1 MEKLAPHTW
10 QLEKSVFAVVGPEGT
25 TNFGMVRGSDSKA
38 LLIDSDIRRIDEI
51 EGALKTTGCR
61 KVGYLFNTHENFDH
75 SSANDYFEKNG
86 AVVIA
91 SEGCWKALKEDGEA
105 KFAEMSGGEKELWKR
120 FPDMKM
126 GLPQITFGQTAT
138 VHLSGVTIHLV
149 YCAHKGQSHSR
160 GDAVAFLDKEKLLFA
175 GDLLYTEVH
184 PVVYYG
190 HIPNW
195 VQSIDL
201 LSGQDFDRVV
211 PGHGPI
217 VEGRAACL
225 EAFLKFRN
233 YLEDFHRQLSDAG
246 SGRKSAE
253 QVYAHMTGGNY
264 ARLGKTWMLKR
275 NIDLLLKEAS

>member
-1 MEKLAPHTW
+1 MEKLASNLY
-10 QLEKSVFAVVGPEGT
+10 QLEKAVFAVVGPGGT
-25 TNFGMVRGSDSKA
+25 TNFGIVRGDAGTA
-38 LLIDSDIRRIDEI
+38 LLVDADIRRIDEI
-51 EGALKTTGCR
+51 EDALKKTGCR

-86 AVVIA
+86 TVVIA

-105 KFAEMSGGEKELWKR
+105 KFAEMASGETELWKR
-120 FPDMKM
+120 FSDMKM
-126 GLPQITFGQTAT
+126 GLPRVSFSQTA
-138 VHLSGVTIHLV
+138 HLYLSGVTNRFV
-149 YCAHKGQSHSR
+149 FYAYNGQSHSR
-160 GDAVAFLDKEKLLFA
+160 GDAVAFLDEKKILFA

-195 VQSIDL
+195 LKSINL
-201 LSGQDFDRVV
+201 LSGQDFDCVV

-233 YLEDFHRQLSDAG
+233 YLEDFHQQLSDA
-246 SGRKSAE
+246 SAGRKSAE
-253 QVYAHMTGGNY
+253 ELHAHMTSGNY
-264 ARLGKTWMLKR
+264 ASLGKTWMLQR
-275 NIDLLLKEAS
+275 NIDFFLKQVK